1 MHRAHWWAARP
12 CQAERAAGWLP
23 QPCWGTCAAVCGGLP
38 EVSVPVGVQPSTDRS
53 ERVEKQP
60 CVLDQALLQ
69 FLVCPLSSKPLSEAW
84 TNELMN
90 EELGRACPI
99 PGGVPNM
106 VPQAAW
112 MTHQDRSRKWS
123 SIRSYLKAAHTSQ
136 HSKYHLPF
144 TRSAWWERRV
154 LSLRA
159 LTVLVPLVSSAGLL
173 YAACGEE
180 DSPRAAPGPAAC
192 AFTVSCC

>member
-12 CQAERAAGWLP
+12 CRAERAASWQL

-38 EVSVPVGVQPSTDRS
+38 EVSAPVGVQPSTDRS
-53 ERVEKQP
+53 ERMEKQP

-69 FLVCPLSSKPLSEAW
+69 FLVCPLSNKPVSEAW

-90 EELGRACPI
+90 EELGRAYPI

-112 MTHQDRSRKWS
+112 MTRQNRSRKWS

-136 HSKYHLPF
+136 HSEWHLPF
-144 TRSAWWERRV
+144 TRSAWRGRRV
-154 LSLRA
+154 LSLCTDCPCSMGIFSRTAVRGLCGGRLPTRLRQYRQPA
-159 LTVLVPLVSSAGLL
+159 LA
-173 YAACGEE
+173 
-180 DSPRAAPGPAAC
+180 
-192 AFTVSCC
+192 VSCC